1 MRLDIKKKE
10 VEKIVDDCFSQL
22 EHQDLVTKTVKT
34 KAENT
39 IIWVAHCNKE
49 FPFSISND
57 IIQKIRK
64 HAFYFVL
71 FRGNFTVKVKV

>member
-1 MRLDIKKKE
+1 MDKKE

-39 IIWVAHCNKE
+39 IIWRAHCNKE

-57 IIQKIRK
+57 NIQKIRK
-64 HAFYFVL
+64 YAFSFVL
-71 FRGNFTVKVKV
+71 VRSNFTVKIKV